1 MTRDLA
7 LPKKELLSEMSWCQ
21 KGEKESSEERSRRRR
36 GVVVIFFY
44 FIKKERCF
52 VRKELLSEIV
62 RKEERSQKG
71 GKESERRKGVRKEER
86 SCRNFFLFYRRGAL
100 FCQKGV
106 VVGNKEL
113 LSERSC
119 QKGMF
124 KRKVL
129 DPGVGCWLM
138 VDVDG

>member
-1 MTRDLA
+1 M
-7 LPKKELLSEMSWCQ
+7 SERR
-21 KGEKESSEERSRRRR
+21 KGVVGGKESSEERSCRNFFLFYKKGALFCQK
-36 GVVVIFFY
+36 GVVV
-44 FIKKERCF
+44 RNC
-52 VRKELLSEIV
+52 
-62 RKEERSQKG
+62 QKG
-71 GKESERRKGVRKEER
+71 GKESERRKGVVVIFFYFIEEER
-86 SCRNFFLFYRRGAL
+86 L

>member
-1 MTRDLA
+1 
-7 LPKKELLSEMSWCQ
+7 MSWCQ

-71 GKESERRKGVRKEER
+71 GKELERRKGVVVIFFYFIEEER
-86 SCRNFFLFYRRGAL
+86 L

>member
-1 MTRDLA
+1 M
-7 LPKKELLSEMSWCQ
+7 SERSCCQ
-21 KGEKESSEERSRRRR
+21 K
-36 GVVVIFFY
+36 
-44 FIKKERCF
+44 
-52 VRKELLSEIV
+52 LSEIV

-71 GKESERRKGVRKEER
+71 GKESERRKGVVVIFFYFIEEER
-86 SCRNFFLFYRRGAL
+86 L

>member
-1 MTRDLA
+1 V
-7 LPKKELLSEMSWCQ
+7 SERR
-21 KGEKESSEERSRRRR
+21 KGVVGGKESSEERSCRNFFLFYKKGALFCQK
-36 GVVVIFFY
+36 GVVVRNCQ
-44 FIKKERCF
+44 K
-52 VRKELLSEIV
+52 LSERRKGV

-71 GKESERRKGVRKEER
+71 GKESERRKGVVVIFFYFIEEER
-86 SCRNFFLFYRRGAL
+86 L

-138 VDVDG
+138 VDVVCCVVERWWCVHLW